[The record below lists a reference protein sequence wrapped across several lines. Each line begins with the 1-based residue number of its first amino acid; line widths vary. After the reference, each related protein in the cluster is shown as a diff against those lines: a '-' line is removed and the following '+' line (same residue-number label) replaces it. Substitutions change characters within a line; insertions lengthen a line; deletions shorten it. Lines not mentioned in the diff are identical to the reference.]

1 MTETV
6 TGNYLITAK
15 GTAVADQLW
24 AMANDGK
31 SLLEMGQELARLAP
45 TMEIL
50 SAEGLMQAVVFV
62 LAASVGVSLSLQ

>member
-1 MTETV
+1 MTETA

-31 SLLEMGQELARLAP
+31 SLLEMGQELVRLSPSLAID
-45 TMEIL
+45 T
-50 SAEGLMQAVVFV
+50 AEGLMQAVVFI